1 MAISLLQTEEISAS
15 IAYYKALNGDPPT
28 RRRKKN
34 VDTDN
39 KISMYKQMLEAE
51 DLTFEAYFKYI
62 NGALFIA
69 IDKKKDRPEAGVGD
83 DDLSD
88 DDEIFNGDGES
99 DSEFSDEDAHVE
111 VNAAADDG
119 YNSNEHSRT
128 SFASNN
134 TTNTNNT
141 NINNSIIISCVC
153 QSMCATK

>member
-28 RRRKKN
+28 RRCKKN

-69 IDKKKDRPEAGVGD
+69 IDKKKDRSVMMISAMMMRFLTVMVKV
-83 DDLSD
+83 
-88 DDEIFNGDGES
+88 I
-99 DSEFSDEDAHVE
+99 
-111 VNAAADDG
+111 VNLVMKMLTLKLMLRPTMATIA
-119 YNSNEHSRT
+119 
-128 SFASNN
+128 
-134 TTNTNNT
+134 T
-141 NINNSIIISCVC
+141 NILGPVSLAMLLIILILII
-153 QSMCATK
+153 QLL